1 MDLKRILKVYNYVN
15 DEKHPKVNVKFM
27 GLLAGFLVVG
37 GLLVAFA
44 LSNPS
49 PGAGGQAGPA
59 AEQGDPQTDFV
70 GLTEA
75 EALLHQADLD
85 RRDQIIQARLDSWLA
100 DHPEADIVTMEP
112 HYDGGVWTGYDI
124 TYRDA

>member
-49 PGAGGQAGPA
+49 PGAGGGEGPA
-59 AEQGDPQTDFV
+59 AEEGDPQTDFV
-70 GLTEA
+70 GLTDA

-100 DHPEADIVTMEP
+100 DHPEADIVSMEP
-112 HYDGGVWTGYDI
+112 HYDGAVWIGYDI